1 MENYGVKATVKMNGP
16 YNMPRAE
23 FTIVQSTMRNFTYGV
38 MCQETDVSEF
48 ATENPAMPQINR
60 EVMYVPVSY
69 FADGRIGYPVRYMKK
84 EELIVDVLRQ
94 YDRFTKLATDKR
106 HRLFLFDPED

>member
-1 MENYGVKATVKMNGP
+1 M
-16 YNMPRAE
+16 
-23 FTIVQSTMRNFTYGV
+23 
-38 MCQETDVSEF
+38 
-48 ATENPAMPQINR
+48 
-60 EVMYVPVSY
+60 PVSY